1 MTSAHRWLTLMV
13 ALLLLLALVGA
24 ALVRRTHE
32 QRADDR
38 LRGERYGA
46 VLAAANAEATA
57 FVNLRYDDAARG
69 VRAVV
74 AGATGAFRAHYVRSA
89 HDLVAGLQRQRS
101 TLTGHVVSSGVVDL
115 APDRATVIVAT
126 SGTVSNRRSAGREV
140 PRHYRL
146 RLTLVHEDD
155 RWLTSGISFVGAPQ

>member
-1 MTSAHRWLTLMV
+1 M
-13 ALLLLLALVGA
+13 
-24 ALVRRTHE
+24 
-32 QRADDR
+32 
-38 LRGERYGA
+38 
-46 VLAAANAEATA
+46 
-57 FVNLRYDDAARG
+57 
-69 VRAVV
+69 V

-89 HDLVAGLQRQRS
+89 HDLVAGMQRQRS